1 LKEQGK
7 QNDIFYLKIIVYDS
21 KSYMKGKVIFNS
33 VTWKLLLENNTQMEF
48 DLVEDL
54 VNKVVSKLLKDIVKM
69 LGVP

>member
-1 LKEQGK
+1 
-7 QNDIFYLKIIVYDS
+7 
-21 KSYMKGKVIFNS
+21 MKGKVIFNS